1 MAIAA
6 RRRAQFEE
14 MYRVH
19 AQAIYTYCLRRT
31 SLEEAKDATADVFVV
46 AWRRLGDMPS
56 DDRVKP
62 WLYGVAR
69 NVLNDRRRAAR
80 RRDRLAAKMA
90 SHRQPSVPSPEVQV
104 VRHSE
109 HEQVL
114 AAMDKLPE
122 KDRETILL
130 VEWEGMSRDEV
141 AEMMFVSRAAIDKR
155 IARAYRKMARS
166 LGVNRS
172 TLATTPVPIEEGG
185 EA

>member
-6 RRRAQFEE
+6 QRRAQFEQ
-14 MYRVH
+14 MYRAH
-19 AQAIYTYCLRRT
+19 AQAIFTYCLRRT
-31 SLEEAKDATADVFVV
+31 SREEAKDATADVFAV
-46 AWRRLGDMPS
+46 AWRRLGDLPLGNE
-56 DDRVKP
+56 RP

-69 NVLNDRRRAAR
+69 NVLNDKRRAER

-90 SHRQPSVPSPEVQV
+90 SHRQPTAPSPEVQV

-114 AAMDKLPE
+114 AALDKLPE

-130 VEWEGMSRDEV
+130 VEWEGISRDEV

-155 IARAYRKMARS
+155 INRAYRKMARL
-166 LGVNRS
+166 LGLNRS
-172 TLATTPVPIEEGG
+172 TMATTPVPIEEGG